1 MPFPY
6 EFICDLLQQ
15 LYDETCKPSGKQT
28 RQELIIASWFQK
40 HRTLID
46 APGTDPSTIISTLLP
61 ERRTDRVYNIQ
72 APRLQSI
79 FGKALLL
86 GASRVSELRRW
97 TESGSGVDLADCVEC
112 ILSRT
117 VGLIVTRSVRRQRCF
132 AIQGLK

>member
-6 EFICDLLQQ
+6 KFICDLLQQ
-15 LYDETCKPSGKQT
+15 VYDETCKPAGKRT
-28 RQELIIASWFQK
+28 CEELIITSWFQK
-40 HRTLID
+40 HRALID
-46 APGTDPSTIISTLLP
+46 TPSTDPSTIISTLLP

-97 TESGSGVDLADCVEC
+97 TEPGSGVDLADCVEC

-117 VGLIVTRSVRRQRCF
+117 VSLLVTHSVRSQSCS
-132 AIQGLK
+132 AT